1 MSSTSQHS
9 HHKKKKLPASGTPD
23 LFWTS
28 YGSVITIL
36 LAFFIIFQVNFT
48 EEKKK
53 EFIEE
58 FKKSL
63 KRSRITFGMGG
74 VLPSWNA
81 GAIEDIHKMKY
92 IYPDKKNE
100 AIESGDKSG
109 DKGIDLFDREE
120 EQVPAAAVVYFDEN
134 DTTLSTEGKRSLNNL
149 IDLIGERPCSLIIE
163 GHTRRNFISSSAY
176 SNCWKLSLDRAKV
189 VADYLHEKGNISF
202 KRLITIGYGNN
213 KPLTKDIRSDR
224 HNDRVSIIIN
234 ILK

>member
-1 MSSTSQHS
+1 MSSTPHQ
-9 HHKKKKLPASGTPD
+9 KKKKLPASGTPD

-63 KRSRITFGMGG
+63 NRSRITFGMGG
-74 VLPSWNA
+74 ILPSWNA
-81 GAIEDIHKMKY
+81 AVVEDIHKMKY

-100 AIESGDKSG
+100 TIESG

-120 EQVPAAAVVYFDEN
+120 AQIPAAVVVYFDEN
-134 DTTLSTEGKRSLNNL
+134 DTTLS
-149 IDLIGERPCSLIIE
+149 IDG
-163 GHTRRNFISSSAY
+163 
-176 SNCWKLSLDRAKV
+176 
-189 VADYLHEKGNISF
+189 
-202 KRLITIGYGNN
+202 
-213 KPLTKDIRSDR
+213 
-224 HNDRVSIIIN
+224 
-234 ILK
+234 

>member
-1 MSSTSQHS
+1 L
-9 HHKKKKLPASGTPD
+9 HKKKKRLSDSGTPD

-58 FKKSL
+58 FKKSV
-63 KRSRITFGMGG
+63 KRSKITFGMGG
-74 VLPSWNA
+74 ILPSWNA
-81 GAIEDIHKMKY
+81 GSIEDIHKMKY
-92 IYPDKKNE
+92 IYPDSKKE
-100 AIESGDKSG
+100 PSESG
-109 DKGIDLFDREE
+109 DKGIDLFDEE
-120 EQVPAAAVVYFDEN
+120 EIQIPAAVMVYFGEN
-134 DTTLSTEGKRSLNNL
+134 DATLTFDGKHSLNNL

-163 GHTRRNFISSSAY
+163 GHTRKNFIPSKGY
-176 SNCWKLSLDRAKV
+176 NTCWKLSLDRAEV
-189 VADYLHEKGNISF
+189 VANYLRYKGNISP

-213 KPLTKDIRSDR
+213 NPLTKDIRSDH

>member
-1 MSSTSQHS
+1 MSSTSH
-9 HHKKKKLPASGTPD
+9 HVHKKKKKLHDSGTPD

-58 FKKSL
+58 FKKSVT
-63 KRSRITFGMGG
+63 RSNITFGMGG
-74 VLPSWNA
+74 ILPSWSA
-81 GAIEDIHKMKY
+81 GSVEDIHMMKY
-92 IYPDKKNE
+92 IYPDRTNE
-100 AIESGDKSG
+100 PSGSG
-109 DKGIDLFDREE
+109 DKGIDLFDKEE
-120 EQVPAAAVVYFDEN
+120 KQIPAAVIVHFDEN
-134 DTTLSTEGKRSLNNL
+134 DAILSLDGKHSLNKL

-163 GHTRRNFISSSAY
+163 GHARKNFIPSKRY
-176 SNCWKLSLDRAKV
+176 STCWKLSLGRAEV
-189 VADYLHEKGNISF
+189 VADYLRYKGNISP

-213 KPLTKDIRSDR
+213 KPLTKDIRSDY